1 MLKKQMDEVNTKAI
15 LHHGIKLQS
24 VVCME
29 ELAELTKEVSKFI
42 RGSGSKSNLT
52 EEMADVY
59 ICLDQ
64 LRKMYNVDPEQL
76 QDEIY
81 LKLCR
86 TQERL
91 EKYKGEKYGTERH
104 CKINA
109 E

>member
-1 MLKKQMDEVNTKAI
+1 MEQMMKLQEKMDSVNSKTI
-15 LHHGIKLQS
+15 VNYGIKLQS

-29 ELAELTKEVSKFI
+29 EMAELIKEVSKFI
-42 RGSGSKSNLT
+42 RGSGSKENLT

-59 ICLDQ
+59 ICLDL

-86 TQERL
+86 TQQRL
-91 EKYKGEKYGTERH
+91 EAERH
-104 CKINA
+104 R

>member
-15 LHHGIKLQS
+15 LHYGIQKQS

-29 ELAELTKEVSKFI
+29 ELAELIKEVSKFV
-42 RGSGSKSNLT
+42 RGSGSKGNLT

-86 TQERL
+86 TWQRL
-91 EKYKGEKYGTERH
+91 EAER
-104 CKINA
+104 IQD
-109 E
+109 ELIVSGM